1 MKYSK
6 LKLLLTL
13 RNVPRQGWTWKK
25 IEDLVD
31 SLWRTE
37 SKDIYVTG
45 ISYNS
50 ETHILTLTRNNDQ
63 PDLTHEMVGIDGEP
77 GADGQRGTVI
87 RAGGTIPYPFTPA
100 WEGDYYLNQ
109 ETFQLYG
116 PIDAS
121 GLADS
126 IYIKGDNG
134 TDGENGTDGTD
145 GREIELRVNSGW
157 MEWRYVNDAN
167 WTQLYQTPTEDTSVK
182 VSIDFVDANE
192 LQFVYNCPVAMVFTS
207 QDSEGTD
214 ATISPALNTN
224 LTQYQK
230 VTITAPGVGLI
241 VLNGNTL

>member
-77 GADGQRGTVI
+77 GADGQRGSVI

-134 TDGENGTDGTD
+134 TDGENGTNGTD

-157 MEWRYVNDAN
+157 LEWRYVNDAN

-192 LQFVYNCPVAMVFTS
+192 LQFVYNCPVALVFTS
-207 QDSEGTD
+207 QISEGAD

-224 LTQYQK
+224 MAQYGK
-230 VTITAPGVGLI
+230 VTVTAPGVGLI
-241 VLNGNTL
+241 VLRGNTL

>member
-77 GADGQRGTVI
+77 GADGQRGSVI

-100 WEGDYYLNQ
+100 WEGDYYFNQ

-134 TDGENGTDGTD
+134 TDGENGTNGTD

-157 MEWRYVNDAN
+157 LEWRYVNDAN

-192 LQFVYNCPVAMVFTS
+192 LQFVYNCPAAMVFTS

-230 VTITAPGVGLI
+230 VTITAPCVGLI
-241 VLNGNTL
+241 VLNGYTL